1 MWMQNMVETPRG
13 NFEYFKM
20 GKGEPLCITHQYTAF
35 NSNGNI
41 FAAPFTTHYT
51 VYLINLRGSTVH
63 DEVSFKNSVQD
74 LEAIRS
80 ALGFAQ
86 WNAL

>member
-1 MWMQNMVETPRG
+1 MRMQNMVETPRG

-51 VYLINLRGSTVH
+51 VYLT
-63 DEVSFKNSVQD
+63 
-74 LEAIRS
+74 
-80 ALGFAQ
+80 
-86 WNAL
+86 

>member
-1 MWMQNMVETPRG
+1 M
-13 NFEYFKM
+13 
-20 GKGEPLCITHQYTAF
+20 F